1 MLAKTKEPISVHP
14 EVLSAKNLSELII
27 FSRKVRW
34 SLSRTVTLSTA
45 TLNINP
51 DQFQSHFMRDGIA
64 PDSI

>member
-1 MLAKTKEPISVHP
+1 MLAKTKELISVHP

-27 FSRKVRW
+27 FSRKLRW
-34 SLSRTVTLSTA
+34 SLNRTVTLSTA

-51 DQFQSHFMRDGIA
+51 DQSQSHFMRDGIV